1 MTHVIDRPSTRGR
14 AGSVK
19 QADPPLIKDSPY
31 ERARKRLEDLS
42 DPTATPQPPPE
53 VLALKSTRALE
64 DWEDLMLVQD
74 VELWG
79 AVDLTIAAQLVCLQE
94 LVRDMQFEV
103 QSMGRMFEFD
113 RWGTQHLSSQFRMWQ
128 AALGQV
134 NKLRQSIG
142 FDGTARERSTRDAN
156 RRAKKAIRSGAEA
169 IKKASEP
176 TTPLQDQPP
185 PLLAGSDITA

>member
-1 MTHVIDRPSTRGR
+1 MTHEVDRPSTRGR
-14 AGSVK
+14 AGSAK

-64 DWEDLMLVQD
+64 DWEDLMLVQE

-103 QSMGRMFEFD
+103 QTMGRMFDFD
-113 RWGTQHLSSQFRMWQ
+113 RWGTQHSSVQYRMWTQ
-128 AALGQV
+128 TLGQIH
-134 NKLRQSIG
+134 KLRQSIG

-156 RRAKKAIRSGAEA
+156 RRAKKAIKSGAEA
-169 IKKASEP
+169 IKKASAP
-176 TTPLQDQPP
+176 TPTPEAPP
-185 PLLAGSDITA
+185 PIAGTDITA